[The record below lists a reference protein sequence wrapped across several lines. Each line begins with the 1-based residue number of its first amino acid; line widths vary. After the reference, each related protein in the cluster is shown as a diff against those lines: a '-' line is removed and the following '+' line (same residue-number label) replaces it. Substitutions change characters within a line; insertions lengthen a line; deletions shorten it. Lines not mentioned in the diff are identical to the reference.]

1 MFVTFRLPNIV
12 NSPITQTIKNSITE
26 KSNPFEFTLQLY
38 LFFTC
43 SYIEPTIHGNPR
55 PKNTFTELDPVTLPT
70 AASAVS
76 LCLAACI
83 EANVS
88 GKDVPK
94 ATKVIAVTY
103 GLSPVTHPN
112 SDANSA
118 TIAVIIP
125 MNTSETM
132 KASHPPH
139 FFGGGINAKSN

>member
-1 MFVTFRLPNIV
+1 M
-12 NSPITQTIKNSITE
+12 
-26 KSNPFEFTLQLY
+26 
-38 LFFTC
+38 
-43 SYIEPTIHGNPR
+43 
-55 PKNTFTELDPVTLPT
+55 PT

-88 GKDVPK
+88 GNDVPK

-112 SDANSA
+112 NVANSA

-125 MNTSETM
+125 MNTRETM
-132 KASHPPH
+132 KANHPPH
-139 FFGGGINAKSN
+139 FFGGGIKAKSN